1 MAREIKEARAR
12 IEAALA
18 DVPVGS
24 ARPVEVQAADVVAV
38 CNALTDSV
46 AAALHDGAASVMSPL
61 VPEVCVQED
70 QLRHV
75 LRLLNPPPAPTTT
88 PTTRGDRADV

>member
-1 MAREIKEARAR
+1 MAKDIKDARAR

-18 DVPVGS
+18 DVPAGS
-24 ARPVEVQAADVVAV
+24 ARPVEVLAADVVAV
-38 CNALTDSV
+38 CDALTDAV

-61 VPEVCVQED
+61 VPDVCVQAD

-75 LRLLNPPPAPTTT
+75 LRLLTPSPAPPITT
-88 PTTRGDRADV
+88 TTRGDRADV